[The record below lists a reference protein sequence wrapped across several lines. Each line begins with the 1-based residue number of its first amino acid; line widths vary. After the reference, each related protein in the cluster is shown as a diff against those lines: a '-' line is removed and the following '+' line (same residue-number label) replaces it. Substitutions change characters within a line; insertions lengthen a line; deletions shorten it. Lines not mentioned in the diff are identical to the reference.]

1 MSDKLDRFVNLMK
14 GIFEL
19 DKSDLDFGIYRI
31 MNIRKAEI
39 EKFLSEGLPAKINET
54 LAPFAQTDTEDLK
67 KQIAA
72 IEKQAADFG
81 IADISASPMAEKYN
95 SLKAQLAGGTDLSAL
110 ESDVYSALYNFF
122 NRYYD
127 EGDFISKRR
136 YKEGVYAIPYE
147 GEEVKLYWANQDQYY
162 VKTSENF
169 KDYTFKADD
178 YLIHFRIVDAT
189 TEQNNNKESDDS
201 KRVFMLFTEDEENF
215 PGIKTFEHNAETSE
229 IIIRFVYDI
238 PEDKKRKYAEEN
250 YNAVHDFIYKNNST
264 IPVWQTLLAPIPTGK
279 GKETTTLLEKHMKAY
294 VAKNTFDYFIHKD
307 LKGFLSRELDF
318 YIKSEIMHLDDL
330 DTTNEQRVETY
341 LAKVRAVKRVGHIII
356 DFLSQIENFQKKLW
370 LKKKFV
376 IETNWCITLDRID
389 ERFYPEIIANK
400 AQIQEWI
407 DMYAVDEIKGDM
419 LTEGFTN
426 PPTAEFLK
434 QNDKLIVDTKHFSS
448 DFKERLIAS
457 IDNLDE
463 QTGGLMIN
471 SDNYQALNFMSD
483 KYSEQIK
490 LIYIDPPYNTDA
502 SKILYKNGYEH
513 SSWISLMESR
523 LKKGREFL
531 SRNGIIDVAI
541 DDYEMR
547 YLNLCLDQVFGIENA
562 ISNIAIMTNPK
573 GRDQGFIAQ
582 SHDYTLM
589 YAKNKAYAETNNF
602 ILSDEELAKKFSKT
616 KDGEA
621 LRELPLKRTGTG
633 KRREE
638 RPYMYFPFFYCEES
652 NDLIVIPE
660 IYYHKIYD
668 ADTQTFNDSFLNQV
682 IEEYKLKGYTAI
694 LPLSSKGELFRWRW
708 GYKSCVKGVE
718 NGTLFCKPVKS
729 GGYAMYQYDF
739 ADNEATP
746 KSLWMGE
753 KYDASSKGTNL
764 LESMIPNNPFDFPK
778 SLFTVM
784 DNIIVGSN
792 ENDIVMDYFAG
803 SGTTGH
809 AVMEL
814 NRSNDESNRRYILV
828 EMGSYF
834 NSVTKPRVIQSVY
847 SSDWKDG
854 KPQSRNTGVSH
865 IMKYMKLE
873 SYEDALSNIT
883 LDDEKHGL
891 ASLFGDDYLI
901 NYMLDIEAEG
911 SLLNLDAFRTPFE
924 YKLKVTENNETKE
937 KNVDVVETFNYLI
950 GLTVQTASA
959 ITYFDAVKDENGEY
973 EGAVRLVKDIG
984 GTYGFKQIEGTTPDG
999 KRVLVIWRTISDNLI
1014 ESNAALDAYFSK
1026 HRINPQDR
1034 EYDII
1039 YVNGDNNLQNISTAE
1054 DTFKVQMTELEFKKR
1069 MFEEE

>member
-39 EKFLSEGLPAKINET
+39 EKFLSEGLPAKITEI
-54 LAPFAQTDTEDLK
+54 LAPFAQNDTEEIK
-67 KQIAA
+67 KKIES
-72 IEKQAADFG
+72 IEKQASDFG
-81 IADISASPMAEKYN
+81 TDISSLPDDNQMKQQYN
-95 SLKAQLAGGTDLSAL
+95 SLKAQLANGTDLSAL

-162 VKTSENF
+162 IKTSENF
-169 KDYTFKADD
+169 KDYTFKVED
-178 YLIHFRIVDAT
+178 YSVHFRIVDAT

-215 PGIKTFEHNAETSE
+215 PGIKTFEHNADTKE
-229 IIIRFVYDI
+229 IIIRFVYNI

-250 YNAVHDFIYKNNST
+250 YNAVQKYIFENNST
-264 IPVWQTLLAPIPTGK
+264 IPVWQSLLAPIPTGK

-307 LKGFLSRELDF
+307 LKGFLTRELDF

-341 LAKVRAVKRVGHIII
+341 LAKVRAVKRVGSIII
-356 DFLSQIENFQKKLW
+356 DFLAQIENFQKKLW

-389 ERFYPEIIANK
+389 EKFYPEIIENK

-407 DMYAVDEIKGDM
+407 DMYAVDEIKDD
-419 LTEGFTN
+419 LTTVGFTN
-426 PPTAEFLK
+426 PPTVEFLR
-434 QNDKLIVDTKHFSS
+434 QNLNLVVDTKHFSS

-471 SDNYQALNFMSD
+471 GDNFHALNLLEK
-483 KYSEQIK
+483 KYHSNIK
-490 LIYIDPPYNTDA
+490 CTYIDPPYN
-502 SKILYKNGYEH
+502 SPSSEVLYKNSFKHSAWLSLMNNRLQLSKNLLTTDGSTIIAIDKYEH
-513 SSWISLMESR
+513 NNLFQLCKDIFPENDLVSVAIEHN
-523 LKKGREFL
+523 KKGTQGDHFSYSNEYAIFSIPYSLRKLNEIERSEVDWEYSNF
-531 SRNGIIDVAI
+531 RNWGSESERSDAANCFYPIYVQNEKIIGFGDVLDDELHPKGANETIIGEITVYTPDNYDGEIEESTAENPIIAIWAI
-541 DDYEMR
+541 DDSGVERKWR
-547 YLNLCLDQVFGIENA
+547 YAFQTIG
-562 ISNIAIMTNPK
+562 
-573 GRDQGFIAQ
+573 
-582 SHDYTLM
+582 
-589 YAKNKAYAETNNF
+589 
-602 ILSDEELAKKFSKT
+602 
-616 KDGEA
+616 
-621 LRELPLKRTGTG
+621 
-633 KRREE
+633 
-638 RPYMYFPFFYCEES
+638 
-652 NDLIVIPE
+652 E
-660 IYYHKIYD
+660 IYPYLKLEQSRKGNIQVKMPKYSD
-668 ADTQTFNDSFLNQV
+668 QYKTLWSDSKYNAGDYGTKVLSAMGFTKSDF
-682 IEEYKLKGYTAI
+682 EY
-694 LPLSSKGELFRWRW
+694 
-708 GYKSCVKGVE
+708 
-718 NGTLFCKPVKS
+718 
-729 GGYAMYQYDF
+729 
-739 ADNEATP
+739 P
-746 KSLWMGE
+746 KSV
-753 KYDASSKGTNL
+753 
-764 LESMIPNNPFDFPK
+764 
-778 SLFTVM
+778 FTVF
-784 DNIIVGSN
+784 DCIYAVADKNTTIL
-792 ENDIVMDYFAG
+792 DYFAG
-803 SGTTGH
+803 SGTT
-809 AVMEL
+809 AQSVLML
-814 NRSNDESNRRYILV
+814 NKKDNGNRKYILV
-828 EMGSYF
+828 EMGTYF
-834 NSVTKPRVIQSVY
+834 DKATLPRVKKSIY
-847 SSDWKDG
+847 GCELSDWKDG
-854 KPQSRNTGVSH
+854 KPQNRNTGVSH

-873 SYEDALSNIT
+873 SYEDALSNIS
-883 LDDEKHGL
+883 LDDEKHGM

-911 SLLNLDAFRTPFE
+911 SLLNLDAFKTPFE

-937 KNVDVVETFNYLI
+937 KNVDLVETFNYLI
-950 GLTVQTASA
+950 GLTVKTASA
-959 ITYFDAVKDENGEY
+959 ITYFNAVKDENGEY

-984 GTYGFKQIEGTTPDG
+984 GTYGFKQVEGTTPDG

-1014 ESNAALDAYFSK
+1014 ESNAALDAYFTK